1 MAQRVI
7 HVGCGGWGGMWVGQF
22 LPANVEDDTIEVVA
36 AVDQDPDALENA
48 RSDLGLPEERCYTD
62 AETAFAA
69 RDAEFATIVIPPE
82 NRKPVVE
89 SALAHDLDLLT
100 EKPIAP
106 TLEEAVEIAEM
117 VEDAGAKMAVTM
129 SHRFDR
135 DKTTLRRR
143 LQSGEYG
150 PLDYLVFRFT
160 QRYRQRDEWV
170 AGRPYEMDHPLLVEG
185 GVHHLDLIASLAG
198 AKCERLYARTW
209 NPEWSDFA
217 GDSQV
222 LVTMDFENGV
232 HATYEGATTN
242 AVALNGWENEYVRA
256 ECRDATLELD
266 ARELTAYHY
275 DPDAEPRHNA
285 EGPPAGESLP
295 LDDGEKWMNT
305 WLIERF
311 CEWRAGGEPMATRV
325 SRNLQSMA
333 LIEAAMRSSEREE
346 PVMVQELLER
356 AREPTAE

>member
-7 HVGCGGWGGMWVGQF
+7 HVGCGGWGAMWVGEF
-22 LPANVEDDTIEVVA
+22 LPANVEDGTIDVVA
-36 AVDQDPDALENA
+36 AVDQDPGALENA
-48 RSDLGLPEERCYTD
+48 KRDLDLPEARCYTD
-62 AETAFAA
+62 AETAFDNH
-69 RDAEFATIVIPPE
+69 DAEFATVVVPPE
-82 NRKPVVE
+82 VRKPLVE
-89 SALAHDLDLLT
+89 AALAHDLDLLT

-106 TLEEAVEIAEM
+106 TLDEAVEIAEM
-117 VEDAGAKMAVTM
+117 VEQAGAKMAVTM

-143 LQSGEYG
+143 LRSSEYG

-209 NPEWSDFA
+209 NPAWSDFA
-217 GDSQV
+217 GDSQA
-222 LVTMDFENGV
+222 LVTMDFANGV

-242 AVALNGWENEYVRA
+242 AVSMNGWNNEYVRA

-266 ARELTAYHY
+266 ARELTAYPY
-275 DPDAEPRHNA
+275 DRDAQPRHNA
-285 EGPPAGESLP
+285 AGPPGGETIS
-295 LDDGEKWMNT
+295 LDDGEKWMNA
-305 WLIERF
+305 WLIEQF
-311 CEWRAGGEPMATRV
+311 CDWRVGGEPIPTRV
-325 SRNLQSMA
+325 SENLQSMA
-333 LIEAAMRSSEREE
+333 LIEAAMRSSQRDE
-346 PVMVQELLER
+346 PVAVQELLER
-356 AREPTAE
+356 AQSG

>member
-7 HVGCGGWGGMWVGQF
+7 HVGCGGWGAMWVGQF
-22 LPANVEDDTIEVVA
+22 LPANVADETIEVVA
-36 AVDQDPDALENA
+36 AVDQDPDALANA
-48 RSDLGLPEERCYTD
+48 QRDLGLPAERCYTD

-69 RDAEFATIVIPPE
+69 HDAEFATIVVPPE
-82 NRKPVVE
+82 VRKPLVQT
-89 SALAHDLDLLT
+89 ALAHDLDLLT

-106 TLEEAVEIAEM
+106 SLSEAVEIADM
-117 VEDAGAKMAVTM
+117 VTDARAKMAVTM

-143 LQSGEYG
+143 LRNGEYG

-217 GDSQV
+217 GDSQA
-222 LVTMDFENGV
+222 LVSLDFENGV

-242 AVALNGWENEYVRA
+242 AVALNGWENEYIRA

-275 DPDAEPRHNA
+275 DPEAEPRHNA
-285 EGPPAGESLP
+285 EGAPAGEAIP
-295 LDDGEKWMNT
+295 LEEGEKWTNA
-305 WLIERF
+305 WLIEQF
-311 CEWRAGGEPMATRV
+311 CEWRAGGEPMPTRV
-325 SRNLQSMA
+325 SENLQSVA
-333 LIEAAMRSSEREE
+333 LIEAAMRSSKRDE
-346 PVMVQELLER
+346 PVSVQRLLAET
-356 AREPTAE
+356 REK

>member
-7 HVGCGGWGGMWVGQF
+7 HVGCGGWGAMWVGQF
-22 LPANVEDDTIEVVA
+22 LPANVEDDTVEIVA
-36 AVDQDPDALENA
+36 AVDRDPDTLANA
-48 RSDLGLPEERCYTD
+48 QRDLGLPESRCYTD
-62 AETAFAA
+62 AETAFSSH
-69 RDAEFATIVIPPE
+69 DAEFATIVVPPGA
-82 NRKPVVE
+82 RRPLVR

-106 TLEEAVEIAEM
+106 TLADAVDIADM
-117 VEDAGAKMAVTM
+117 VADAGAKMAVTM

-143 LQSGEYG
+143 LQSGTYG

-198 AKCERLYARTW
+198 ATCERLYARTW
-209 NPEWSDFA
+209 NPDWSDFA
-217 GDSQV
+217 GDSQA

-232 HATYEGATTN
+232 RATYEGATTN
-242 AVALNGWENEYVRA
+242 AVPTNGWNNEYVRA

-275 DPDAEPRHNA
+275 DPDAEPNHNA
-285 EGPPAGESLP
+285 AGPPAGESIP
-295 LDDGEKWMNT
+295 LDERQKWMNA
-305 WLIERF
+305 WLIEQF
-311 CEWRAGGEPMATRV
+311 CQWRDGGEPLPTRV
-325 SRNLQSMA
+325 SENLQSMA
-333 LIEAAMRSSEREE
+333 LIEAAMRSSERDE
-346 PVMVQELLER
+346 PVLVQELLDR
-356 AREPTAE
+356 ARTGSK